1 VARKK
6 ITQKTRRKDEL
17 DPTKDQFV
25 TKSISFLDWAIERRR
40 QILVFFGAAIV
51 FSVAGI
57 LINRWIESKRAEA
70 SALLGE
76 ALDAHLAP
84 LVPPQEGEVPP
95 PEDEGEEDELIY
107 ESAGARA
114 TESLTRFE
122 AAIEDQGS
130 SPVGLMALLGA
141 AAAHLDLG
149 ENDKAIEK
157 YERFLQEGATDAP
170 WLEPNA
176 LEGLGHA
183 LERAGKLDEAR
194 ARYKELADGS
204 EGRTKLVARYDEA
217 RIAERQGD
225 EDAAKKMLEEIV
237 GEITEGGE
245 YDRLDF
251 LFIEAG
257 ERLKALDPDADVPS
271 LPGGGFGGLEGLDPA
286 MLQQLMQ
293 AQQAA
298 GGGAIR

>member
-1 VARKK
+1 MARKK
-6 ITQKTRRKDEL
+6 IVQKTRRKDEL

-25 TKSISFLDWAIERRR
+25 TKSISFLDWAVERRR

-51 FSVAGI
+51 FSIAGI
-57 LINRWIESKRAEA
+57 MINRWIESKRAEA
-70 SALLGE
+70 SGILGH

-84 LVPPQEGEVPP
+84 LVPPQEGDVPP
-95 PEDEGEEDELIY
+95 PEEEGDDDELTY

-114 TESLTRFE
+114 TESLKRFE
-122 AAIEDQGS
+122 TAIADQGDS
-130 SPVGLMALLGA
+130 SVGMMALLGA

-157 YERFLQEGATDAP
+157 YEQFLEGGAADAP
-170 WLEPNA
+170 WLAPNA
-176 LEGLGHA
+176 LGGLGHA

-204 EGRTKLVARYDEA
+204 AGRTKLVARYDEA

-225 EDAAKKMLEEIV
+225 KDAAKKMLEEIV

-271 LPGGGFGGLEGLDPA
+271 LPGGGFGGLDGIDPA
-286 MLQQLMQ
+286 VLQQLMQ
-293 AQQAA
+293 AQQA
-298 GGGAIR
+298 GGGAIQ